1 VLPSFEGDTGN
12 LPPGLHESTWEEFAA
27 RYSFTF
33 YRRTLLAGLRRALDD
48 LEHSGCVRVYV
59 DGSFVT
65 EKRRPGDFD
74 ACWELRGVDFPLLQA
89 LAPSLL
95 DFTNARAAQKARY
108 GGELFPAEWPA
119 DRAGTTY
126 LDFFQRDKQSG
137 RPKGIVLL
145 KLKDEA

>member
-1 VLPSFEGDTGN
+1 MLPGFEGDTGN
-12 LPPGLHESTWEEFAA
+12 LPPGIHDATWDEFITRYGSTFH
-27 RYSFTF
+27 
-33 YRRTLLAGLRRALDD
+33 RRTLLAGLRRALDH
-48 LEHSGCVRVYV
+48 LEQAGCGRVYI

-65 EKRRPGDFD
+65 AKWRPGDFD

-95 DFTNARAAQKARY
+95 DFTNARAEQKARY

-126 LDFFQRDKQSG
+126 LDLFQRDKQSG

-145 KLKDEA
+145 KLKDES